1 MGKHINPVWLAQYF
15 GFDLI
20 DYKRIGDG
28 VLIASGC
35 GIMMSIMD
43 AVPRFQYC
51 IDVDSFRHNH
61 SRLPQ
66 LLSAFDKNCHF
77 KVIGI
82 AGWFSL
88 DKPDALRQGQQ
99 RITNAQCVTYSGGYS
114 AFTDEAKTL
123 KDFIDKSLSVK

>member
-1 MGKHINPVWLAQYF
+1 MGKHLNPVWLAQYF

-20 DYKRIGDG
+20 DYKRLGDG

-43 AVPRFQYC
+43 AVPRYRYC
-51 IDVDSFRHNH
+51 IDVDSFRQIQ

-66 LLSAFDKNCHF
+66 MLSALDKNCHL
-77 KVIGI
+77 KIIGI

-88 DKPDALRQGQQ
+88 DKPDALQQSQQ
-99 RITNAQCVTYSGGYS
+99 RITNAQCVTYSGGYN
-114 AFTDEAKTL
+114 AFTNETISL
-123 KDFIDKSLSVK
+123 QEFIQQSLDVK

>member
-20 DYKRIGDG
+20 DYKRWGDG

-51 IDVDSFRHNH
+51 IDVDSFRENQN
-61 SRLPQ
+61 RLPQ
-66 LLSAFDKNCHF
+66 LLSALDKNCDF
-77 KVIGI
+77 KLIGI

-88 DKPDALRQGQQ
+88 DKPDMLRNGQQ
-99 RITNAQCVTYSGGYS
+99 RIANAQCVTYSGGYA
-114 AFTDEAKTL
+114 AFPNEAQTL
-123 KDFIDKSLSVK
+123 KQFIQQANDC

>member
-1 MGKHINPVWLAQYF
+1 MGKHINPIWLAKYF

-20 DYKRIGDG
+20 DYKRWGDG

-43 AVPRFQYC
+43 AVPRYQYC
-51 IDVDSFRHNH
+51 IDVDSFRENQ

-66 LLSAFDKNCHF
+66 LLSALDKNCQF
-77 KVIGI
+77 KLIGI

-88 DKPDALRQGQQ
+88 DQPTMLQQGQQ
-99 RITNAQCVTYSGGYS
+99 RITNTHCVTYSGGYK
-114 AFTDEAKTL
+114 AFINETSTL
-123 KDFIDKSLSVK
+123 SEFIMQSLEH

>member
-20 DYKRIGDG
+20 DYKRWGDG

-43 AVPRFQYC
+43 AVPRFRYC
-51 IDVDSFRHNH
+51 IDVDSFRHNQA
-61 SRLPQ
+61 RLPQ
-66 LLSAFDKNCHF
+66 FISALDKNCQF
-77 KVIGI
+77 KIIGI

-88 DKPDALRQGQQ
+88 DMPNALQQGQQ
-99 RITNAQCVTYSGGYS
+99 RISHAKCVTYSGGYA
-114 AFTDEAKTL
+114 AFLNESNTL
-123 KDFIDKSLSVK
+123 KEFIECAITI

>member
-20 DYKRIGDG
+20 DYKRWGDG

-43 AVPRFQYC
+43 AVPRFGYC
-51 IDVDSFRHNH
+51 IDVDSFRNNQ

-66 LLSAFDKNCHF
+66 FISALDKNCQF
-77 KVIGI
+77 QIIGI

-88 DKPDALRQGQQ
+88 DMPNALQQGQQ
-99 RITNAQCVTYSGGYS
+99 RISNAKCVTYSGGYA
-114 AFTDEAKTL
+114 AFFNEANTL
-123 KDFIDKSLSVK
+123 KEFIDRAITI

>member
-20 DYKRIGDG
+20 DYKRWGDG

-51 IDVDSFRHNH
+51 IDVDSFRENH

-66 LLSAFDKNCHF
+66 LLSALDKNCEF
-77 KVIGI
+77 KLIAI

-88 DKPDALRQGQQ
+88 DKPDMLRDGQH
-99 RITNAQCVTYSGGYS
+99 RITNAQCVTYSGGYF
-114 AFTDEAKTL
+114 AFPNEAQTL
-123 KDFIDKSLSVK
+123 KQFIQQAIDC

>member
-1 MGKHINPVWLAQYF
+1 MGKNINPVWLAQYF

-43 AVPRFQYC
+43 AVPRYRYC
-51 IDVDSFRHNH
+51 IDVDSFRSIQ

-66 LLSAFDKNCHF
+66 MLSALDKNCQL
-77 KVIGI
+77 KLIGI

-88 DKPDALRQGQQ
+88 DKPDALQQGQT
-99 RITNAQCVTYSGGYS
+99 RITKAQCITYSGGYN
-114 AFTDEAKTL
+114 AFVNEAL
-123 KDFIDKSLSVK
+123 SLQEFIKQSQEVN